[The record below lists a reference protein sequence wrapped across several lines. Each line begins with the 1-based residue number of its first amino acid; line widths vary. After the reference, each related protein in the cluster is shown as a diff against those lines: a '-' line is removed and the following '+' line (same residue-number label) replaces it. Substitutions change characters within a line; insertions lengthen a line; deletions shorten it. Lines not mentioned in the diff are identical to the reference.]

1 MDFASAVYALIL
13 AVAGGAAGAAA
24 INGINDRWK
33 FKAQREAAKED
44 KADETADEM
53 ETLKRTIGTM
63 SEQVQKLADS
73 DTAQSEALKLLLLD
87 KVLSMG
93 QKYIEEGE
101 ITFADRQLFHKMHDA
116 YHTGLH
122 GNGDADLVVE
132 GVDELPL
139 SKG

>member
-1 MDFASAVYALIL
+1 MDVASAVYALIL

-33 FKAQREAAKED
+33 FKAQRKAAKED
-44 KADETADEM
+44 KAEEAADETEH
-53 ETLKRTIGTM
+53 LKEDIGTIRN
-63 SEQVQKLADS
+63 QVQQLADS
-73 DTAQSEALKLLLLD
+73 DSAQSEALKLLLLD
-87 KVLSMG
+87 KVLYLG
-93 QKYIEEGE
+93 QKYIAAGE
-101 ITFADRQLFHKMHDA
+101 ITFSERQMFHKMHNC